1 MSEASAPPIPE
12 DFDAFW
18 AETVGAA
25 LAAPL
30 EIERKRSDRHRPGF
44 GIDSLTFRGIDG
56 SRRHGWVAVPNG
68 ASRAP
73 GFLWVPPYG
82 RWSMLPD
89 DYGTR
94 DGYVSLSLNFFGEG
108 PFHEEAYTP
117 ARGYFAEGADS
128 PETWVFRRMFQDAVV
143 ALRVLEAMP
152 EVDEGRLAA
161 MGLSQGGGIAV
172 WLGSWCRKVKA
183 VCADYPFL
191 SGMEWVLGQQI
202 TRYPLRELTDFM
214 ASVPLGRERVMHTV
228 SYFDTVSQA
237 SRCQVPTLVTAGLRD
252 PAVRPQQAR
261 AVFDALAGPKQ
272 LAEIDWGHDWHPSM
286 VERNRA
292 WLDRWL

>member
-1 MSEASAPPIPE
+1 LSEASAPPIPE
-12 DFDAFW
+12 DLDEFW
-18 AETVGAA
+18 EDTTQAA
-25 LAAPL
+25 LQAPL
-30 EIERKRSDRHRPGF
+30 EIERKASDRARPGF
-44 GIDSLTFRGIDG
+44 RVDTVAFRGIDG
-56 SRRHGWVAVPNG
+56 SRRYGWVAVPEG

-82 RWSMLPD
+82 RWSMPPD

-94 DGYVSLSLNFFGEG
+94 TGYVSLSLNFFGEG

-117 ARGYFAEGADS
+117 ARGYFADGAAS
-128 PETWVFRRMFQDAVV
+128 PESWVFRRMYQDAVV
-143 ALRVLEAMP
+143 ALRVLEAIP
-152 EVDEGRLAA
+152 EVDETRLAA
-161 MGLSQGGGIAV
+161 MGLSQGGGMAI
-172 WLGSWCRKVKA
+172 WLGAWCAKVKA

-191 SGMEWVLGQQI
+191 SGMEWVLGQQV

-214 ASVPLGRERVMHTV
+214 ATVPLGRERVLHTV
-228 SYFDTVSQA
+228 AYFDTVTQA
-237 SRCQVPTLVTAGLRD
+237 SRCRVPTLVTAGLRD
-252 PAVRPQQAR
+252 PAVRPPQAR
-261 AVFDALAGPKQ
+261 AVFEALPGPKE